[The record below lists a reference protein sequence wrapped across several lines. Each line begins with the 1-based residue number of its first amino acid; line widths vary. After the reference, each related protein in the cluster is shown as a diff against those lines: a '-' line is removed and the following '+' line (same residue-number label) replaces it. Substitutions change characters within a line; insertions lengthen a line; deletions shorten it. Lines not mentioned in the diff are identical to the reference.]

1 VTDADAFL
9 SAIRA
14 EPACDVRRLAF
25 ADWLDENATA
35 EKHRA
40 TAEFLRLS
48 CVPRRRAALP
58 VAAGRWL
65 CREWRRL
72 VPALAGYAEL
82 HRVQPPWPELGE
94 WLTVRRSGR
103 WLRFRRHTRSV
114 TLSGLAVDE
123 GDTFAEVE
131 FVRGF
136 VGAVVCRDWRFA
148 DVVLPLLVQDQPFV
162 APELTAWCQE
172 VPQYEPVR
180 DPSGYR
186 RVRARDGTDAVC
198 ATVYR
203 SRVGPCFEHLAAARA
218 LPTESPYRAERAV
231 EYHPGARNDAAAR
244 AKADVARA
252 LLARARLVLAGRA
265 TAGVDARAAR
275 EASEPVLESIGGG

>member
-1 VTDADAFL
+1 VTDADSFL
-9 SAIRA
+9 AAIRA

-82 HRVQPPWPELGE
+82 HRVVPPWPELGE

-103 WLRFRRHTRSV
+103 WLRFRRYRRCAGSV
-114 TLSGLAVDE
+114 RGGAVE
-123 GDTFAEVE
+123 YTTGAAVE
-131 FVRGF
+131 FSRGF
-136 VGAVVCRDWRFA
+136 AGRVVCRDWRFA
-148 DVVLPLLVQDQPFV
+148 DVVLPLLLADQPFV
-162 APELTAWCQE
+162 APELTWWCVE
-172 VPQYEPVR
+172 NVRYETVEGFPA
-180 DPSGYR
+180 R
-186 RVRARDGTDAVC
+186 RPLRARDGTDAIW

-203 SRVGPCFEHLAAARA
+203 ARVGPCWEHLAAARA
-218 LPTESPYRAERAV
+218 LPPGSPYRGGGAV
-231 EYHPGARNDAAAR
+231 EYHPGAGNDAAAR

-252 LLARARLVLAGRA
+252 LLARARLILAGQV
-265 TAGVDARAAR
+265 TAGVDARGVA
-275 EASEPVLESIGGG
+275 EAPAPVLEAPGGG